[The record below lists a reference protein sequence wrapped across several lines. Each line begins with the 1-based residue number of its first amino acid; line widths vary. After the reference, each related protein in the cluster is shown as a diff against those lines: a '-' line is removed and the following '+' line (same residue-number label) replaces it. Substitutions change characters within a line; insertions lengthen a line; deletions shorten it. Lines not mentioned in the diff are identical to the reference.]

1 MKSLNT
7 WDREKFF
14 REYSADEVK
23 QIIAGILFEYLNYRN
38 IVPAESQTFFMTDFL
53 INHVSLYP
61 LYKPCLLRWSF
72 EKFNDPKNSNI
83 SASLLVDM
91 IKSGYRSHEY
101 QGIINDWQNKQTNQ
115 IPAESVTTK
124 NLEAME
130 QAWAK
135 CIESV
140 KSDSVNLNDW
150 FWILGYKYLA
160 NVLKYR
166 PEQSIIDSAQC
177 EAIKLA
183 YADKKRESEEL
194 ILSGRSD
201 QARMSN
207 RELEDQ
213 AFANGDK
220 VANYRRKL
228 IAVDY
233 IKTKK

>member
-1 MKSLNT
+1 MDS
-7 WDREKFF
+7 WHSEKFIHELTDKEINIF
-14 REYSADEVK
+14 MVAVITDFMAWMNIVAPANQREYIVRELITEFCNKRYALIKPCLIRYALKKYSDPRNNNVS
-23 QIIAGILFEYLNYRN
+23 AGILTEY
-38 IVPAESQTFFMTDFL
+38 
-53 INHVSLYP
+53 
-61 LYKPCLLRWSF
+61 
-72 EKFNDPKNSNI
+72 
-83 SASLLVDM
+83 

-115 IPAESVTTK
+115 LPAESVTAK

-140 KSDSVNLNDW
+140 KSNSVNLNDW
-150 FWILGYKYLA
+150 FWVLGYKYLA

-220 VANYRRKL
+220 VTNYRRKL